1 MAEDNVD
8 IEVTGFTSL
17 KAQIREATLEFQKL
31 QSSGTAT
38 AAEIDR
44 AAARVGALKDEFADA
59 TETAKSLGTAAGK
72 FGAVTKALSGV
83 AGGFTAIQGAIGL
96 AGGDAKEFEKT
107 MQKVQS
113 AMALS
118 TGLSQLSE
126 LGDSFGNLKKVAVNA
141 FSSIKAAMA
150 STGILLLVTA
160 VGYLVTHMEELGLAT
175 KTDAERA
182 DDLAKSNEKLKT
194 SIDLNN
200 QSIDAETTLLKA
212 QGVELKKINDMK
224 IKGLEIANQQLA
236 AKNQELT
243 LEMANLSHLSDLN
256 YEMTKEEQE
265 AYDKLEE
272 QRKQNEIN
280 ITKNNAA
287 ILGLKEE
294 VITEEKKKNDKAA
307 ADATKAEQDR
317 QALADKA
324 LAKKV
329 KALESQKA
337 LDLADIEG
345 RRLVAVE
352 AAKTEE
358 EKATVENSFA
368 IEKANREAKFESD
381 REELRKKEEK
391 DAVALAA
398 ALKNIDN
405 QKVDANAKL
414 NHDLDKLAKER
425 AEKEK
430 KDQQDREAAVEKEY
444 DDTLGYLEDYYKTRE
459 TAILNAGLTEEEL
472 SQQLYTLELERLEAL
487 KVAAKDYGKS
497 VIDIDNEIAKLKQN
511 NRKKDKEE
519 TAATDKE
526 KFDLAVQTATQ
537 LVSTLQAI
545 NDASMQQEL
554 TAAGD
559 NVQKQ
564 EEIKKDYFEKNKN
577 LAIAQATISTIQG
590 SIDAYVGALKV
601 DPTTITSTILASLVL
616 ASGFANIAKIKATQY
631 QSTGAAKKEASSSGS
646 MYAQGGLLSG
656 PSHDLGGIKTSMGE
670 LEGGEF
676 IVNRRATANFL
687 PMLNQ
692 INASG
697 NTPGP
702 EMPQQQQQP
711 IIKTYV
717 VASDMSSQQEANAK
731 LQALSML

>member
-1 MAEDNVD
+1 
-8 IEVTGFTSL
+8 
-17 KAQIREATLEFQKL
+17 
-31 QSSGTAT
+31 
-38 AAEIDR
+38 
-44 AAARVGALKDEFADA
+44 
-59 TETAKSLGTAAGK
+59 
-72 FGAVTKALSGV
+72 
-83 AGGFTAIQGAIGL
+83 
-96 AGGDAKEFEKT
+96 
-107 MQKVQS
+107 
-113 AMALS
+113 
-118 TGLSQLSE
+118 
-126 LGDSFGNLKKVAVNA
+126 
-141 FSSIKAAMA
+141 
-150 STGILLLVTA
+150 
-160 VGYLVTHMEELGLAT
+160 MEELGLAT

-200 QSIDAETTLLKA
+200 QSIDAETSLLKA

-224 IKGLEIANQQLA
+224 IKGLQIANQQLEQMNQDLTQQMA
-236 AKNQELT
+236 ALQ
-243 LEMANLSHLSDLN
+243 HIGDLN
-256 YEMTKEEQE
+256 YEMTKEEEE

-272 QRKQNEIN
+272 ARKQNEIN
-280 ITKNNAA
+280 ITKNNVA

-294 VITEEKKKNDKAA
+294 VITEEKKKNEKAA
-307 ADATKAEQDR
+307 ADAAKAEQDR

-358 EKATVENSFA
+358 EKAVVENSFA

-381 REELRKKEEK
+381 REVLRKKEEQ
-391 DAVALAA
+391 DATALAA

-405 QKVDANAKL
+405 QKLDANTKL
-414 NHDLDKLAKER
+414 NHELDKLAKER

-430 KDQQDREAAVEKEY
+430 KDQQDREAAVKEEY
-444 DDTLGYLEDYYKTRE
+444 DKTLDYLGDYYKSRE
-459 TAILNAGLTEEEL
+459 TEILNAGLTEEEL
-472 SQQLYTLELERLEAL
+472 GQQLYALELERLEAL
-487 KVAAKDYGKS
+487 KVAAKDYGQS
-497 VIDIDNEIAKLKQN
+497 VIDIDNEIAKLKQE
-511 NRKKDKEE
+511 NRKKDKDE
-519 TAATDKE
+519 TVATDKE

-564 EEIKKDYFEKNKN
+564 EEIKKDYFEKSKN

-590 SIDAYVGALKV
+590 AIDAYTGALKV
-601 DPTTITSTILASLVL
+601 DPSTITSTILASLVL
-616 ASGFANIAKIKATQY
+616 AAGFANIAKIKATQY
-631 QSTGAAKKEASSSGS
+631 QSTGGAKKESSGS
-646 MYAQGGLLSG
+646 TYAQGGLLNG
-656 PSHDLGGIKTSMGE
+656 PSHDLGGIQTAMGE

-676 IVNRRATANFL
+676 VVNRRATANFL
-687 PMLNQ
+687 PMLEQ
-692 INASG
+692 MNASG

-702 EMPQQQQQP
+702 EMSQQQQQP
-711 IIKTYV
+711 VIKTYV